1 MEKKMNNTEFEGYLN
16 DILRPYDFED
26 YAPNGLQ
33 VEGRREIRSVA
44 FGVTA
49 SLELIEKAAS
59 GGADALVV
67 HHGWFWKSEPR
78 TVVGM
83 RWKRM
88 KALMSA
94 DMNLYGYHLPLDA
107 HPEIGNNAR
116 FAERLGLRIVDRIG
130 PAGLVY
136 ICEFDEAVRA
146 SDLAEKLGAELDRIP
161 LVLGDAS
168 KLVGRVG
175 ICTGAAQDFLGL
187 AKSAGCDAFISGEA
201 SERTTY
207 EAREQDIVYYSCGH
221 HATERFGVKALMDKI
236 AQDHPQLKLE
246 YIEVDNPV

>member
-1 MEKKMNNTEFEGYLN
+1 MNNSQFEGYLN
-16 DILRPYDFED
+16 EILRPHDFDD

-49 SLELIEKAAS
+49 SLELIEKAAVF
-59 GGADALVV
+59 GADALVV

-78 TVVGM
+78 TLVGM

-88 KALMSA
+88 KTLMSA

-107 HPEIGNNAR
+107 HPELGNNAR
-116 FAERLGLRIVDRIG
+116 FAGSLGLKIVDRVG
-130 PAGLVY
+130 PSGLVC

-146 SDLAEKLGAELDRIP
+146 SALSERLEDELDRTP

-168 KLVGRVG
+168 KLIGRVG
-175 ICTGAAQDFLGL
+175 ICTGAAQDFIGL

-207 EAREQDIVYYSCGH
+207 EAREQDIVYFSCGH
-221 HATERFGVKALMDKI
+221 HATERFGVKALMNRI
-236 AQDHPQLKLE
+236 EEDHPELRLK
-246 YIEVDNPV
+246 YIEIDNPV

>member
-1 MEKKMNNTEFEGYLN
+1 MNNSQFEGYLN
-16 DILRPYDFED
+16 EILRPYDFDD

-49 SLELIEKAAS
+49 SLELIEKAAEH
-59 GGADALVV
+59 GADALVV

-78 TVVGM
+78 TIVGM

-88 KALMSA
+88 KAIMNA

-107 HPEIGNNAR
+107 HPELGNNAR
-116 FAERLGLRIVDRIG
+116 FAESIGLKIVDRIG
-130 PAGLVY
+130 PAELVC
-136 ICEFDEAVRA
+136 IGEFNKSIRA
-146 SDLAEKLGAELDRIP
+146 SDLASRLEAELDRTP

-175 ICTGAAQDFLGL
+175 ICTGAAQDFIGL

-207 EAREQDIVYYSCGH
+207 EAREQDIVYFACGH
-221 HATERFGVKALMDKI
+221 HATERFGVKALMNRI
-236 AQDHPQLKLE
+236 AHDHPQLKLE